1 MMVGLIP
8 GSSMHI
14 SIHLLAA
21 FWVLTA
27 GTLQLVMQKGTLA
40 HRAVG
45 WSWMLAMLVVAVS
58 SFWIKGIVDWLW
70 GYGPIHLLSIWV
82 IICVVLSVQG
92 ARTGNIKR
100 HKGFA
105 VGAFCGAV
113 GAGLFALAPGRLLN
127 QYLFG

>member
-1 MMVGLIP
+1 
-8 GSSMHI
+8 MHI
-14 SIHLLAA
+14 SVHLVAA
-21 FWVLTA
+21 FWVLIG
-27 GTLQLVMQKGTLA
+27 GTLQLALQKGTPL
-40 HRAVG
+40 HRVVG

-82 IICVVLSVQG
+82 IFCVVYSVHG

-105 VGAFCGAV
+105 IGAFCGAV

-127 QYLFG
+127 QYFFG

>member
-1 MMVGLIP
+1 
-8 GSSMHI
+8 MHI
-14 SIHLLAA
+14 SIHLVAA

-27 GTLQLVMQKGTLA
+27 GIVQLALQKGTLT

-45 WSWMLAMLVVAVS
+45 WSWMLAILVVAVS
-58 SFWIKGIVDWLW
+58 SFWIKGIVDWVW

-82 IICVVLSVQG
+82 IVCVVLSVQG

-105 VGAFCGAV
+105 IGAFCGAV
-113 GAGLFALAPGRLLN
+113 GAGLFALTPGRLLN